1 MRGKQVQVF
10 SPLIYD
16 RITVHES
23 LSKHRRH
30 LVTQLDRI
38 SLDAE
43 IMGGKPCI
51 KGTRVTVGMI
61 VSQIANGAT
70 YENLLQEY
78 PYIKET
84 DIVQAL
90 RFAAWASESSEVPI
104 CA

>member
-1 MRGKQVQVF
+1 MLEYTRACNHF
-10 SPLIYD
+10 D
-16 RITVHES
+16 AWRC
-23 LSKHRRH
+23 

-38 SLDAE
+38 SFDAQ

-61 VSQIANGAT
+61 VSQMANGAT
-70 YENLLQEY
+70 NDDLLEDY
-78 PYIKET
+78 PYIEPA

-90 RFAAWASESSEVPI
+90 RFAAWASESSELPI